1 MVSIWLGE
9 LIMVLV
15 DCFFVENA
23 MSFAVDEDN
32 GFVYWGD
39 KHILK
44 RATLKG
50 DNITDIIDTGKLL
63 L

>member
-1 MVSIWLGE
+1 
-9 LIMVLV
+9 MVLL

-50 DNITDIIDTGKLL
+50 DNITDIIDTGKLIL
-63 L
+63 